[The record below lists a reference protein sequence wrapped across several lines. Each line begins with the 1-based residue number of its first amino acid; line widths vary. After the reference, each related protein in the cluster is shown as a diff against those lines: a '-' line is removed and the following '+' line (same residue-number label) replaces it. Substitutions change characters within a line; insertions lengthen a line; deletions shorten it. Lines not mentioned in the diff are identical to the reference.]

1 MVGKAF
7 VDLGVTFLICF
18 ILLDWLDSKLR
29 RRKHEKE
36 RQ

>member
-1 MVGKAF
+1 MVGKTF

-18 ILLDWLDSKLR
+18 ILLDLVDSKLKR
-29 RRKHEKE
+29 KKHEKE